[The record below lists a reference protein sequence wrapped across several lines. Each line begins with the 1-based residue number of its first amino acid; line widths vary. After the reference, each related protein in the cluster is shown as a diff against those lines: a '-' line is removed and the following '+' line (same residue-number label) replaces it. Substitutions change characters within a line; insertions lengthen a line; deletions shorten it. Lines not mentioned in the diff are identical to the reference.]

1 MALPFWPTT
10 LSELPNFAE
19 LVYLTILEEASL
31 SNLPRTPLPPRWVNE
46 AAMPAR

>member
-19 LVYLTILEEASL
+19 LVYLLISAEIAKH
-31 SNLPRTPLPPRWVNE
+31 RW
-46 AAMPAR
+46 